1 MAAPSSLPPPRHDSE
16 QELLSGLIA
25 TLDLDESERTSISRD
40 AAHLIDRI
48 RQHSEP
54 SLMEAFLS
62 EYGLSTD
69 EGVALMCLAE
79 ALLRVPDAE
88 TIDDL
93 IVDKISAS
101 DWDAHAGG
109 ASSVLVNASTWAL
122 MLTGRVLTEP
132 QESGMISGLR
142 GVVRRMGE
150 PLVRRAVSQAMRE
163 MGKQFVLGQ
172 NIEDALKQGRQH
184 VQNGYTYSFDM
195 LGEGARTDA
204 DARRY
209 HLAYADAITEIAPH
223 ATSSIADNPGIS
235 VKLSAL
241 HPRYD
246 ALKTADMLPTL
257 IARLRSLA
265 VLAAGCNIGL
275 NVDAE
280 EDDRLEVSLAVI
292 EAVLSEQALAKWQ
305 GFGVV
310 VQAYSRR
317 APQVIDWVANTA
329 EGLNR
334 RLMVR
339 LVKGAYW
346 DSEIKHAQQQGYEGY
361 PVFTRKAATDVSY
374 LSCAARL
381 LAHRHWLYP
390 QFATHNAHT
399 VSAVSHLA
407 MRAGLRPRDF
417 EFQRLHGMG
426 EALHDFHKD
435 SHGGRCRIYA
445 PVGAHRDLLAY
456 LVRRLLE
463 NGANSSFVNQLVDD
477 DVSTAAIAADPIEAA
492 QASVPELPN
501 PGDLFPGRRNSSG
514 WNLHQNDA
522 RESLWR
528 NRQAFAKTRWFNG
541 DLDTDASLAIRNP
554 CRPDEIVG
562 RIDLASAALVSD
574 LVDIAVAGQPA
585 WEAVGADK
593 RGETLCE
600 AANLF
605 ERHTPELCA
614 LLCREAGKTITDC
627 IDEVR
632 EAVDFLRYYA
642 SQATLEQLPPAR
654 GVFACISPWNFP
666 LAIFTGQVAAALA
679 TGNTVVA
686 KPAEQTPLIAARAVE
701 LLLEAGVSAEA
712 LQLAQGDGAIG
723 AALTSHPNVN
733 GVCFTGSLD
742 TARVINAS
750 IANRLSVN
758 TAFIAET
765 GGLNTMIVDST
776 ALAEQAVGDI
786 IRSAFQS
793 AGQRCSALRMLYLQS
808 DIFDP
813 FLTMLKGAMDELSIG
828 DPWHF
833 NTDVGPIIDTE
844 ARDNIHRYVKSR
856 SVSHCVPDCPE
867 GSFIAP
873 TLIEVDGIDD
883 LPFEVFGPVLHV
895 ARFDAS
901 EIDAV
906 IDAINARGFGL
917 TAGLHSR
924 LDDRVQHVVDHL
936 RVGNLYVNRNQI
948 GAVVEAQPF
957 GGEGLSGT
965 GPKAGGPN
973 YLSRFTAQPRA
984 SVGTFAPAQLP
995 ELSHSSLAASLA
1007 LLDNRHW
1014 AAKTNRA
1021 DLLRRAQVDL
1031 AALPTEPP
1039 SSRSMPGPTG
1049 EDNTLRVAPRG
1060 TVLCL
1065 GPLFEDVSVQV
1076 ASALRAGCSVLVC
1089 SPEQGDT
1096 IELVARLAALGAPIA
1111 RLIGWPAGNALK
1123 SLKGFKAVSCY
1134 ASESCLEKARR
1145 LRQSLAE
1152 RDGPI
1157 IRWIAEPSDVMGYY
1171 VERHVSTD
1179 TTAAGGNTTLMASAS

>member
-1 MAAPSSLPPPRHDSE
+1 MAAPTSLPPSRPESENDS
-16 QELLSGLIA
+16 LAALIA
-25 TLDLDESERTSISRD
+25 SLDLIDADRRIITRD
-40 AAHLIDRI
+40 AANLIERI
-48 RQHSEP
+48 RRHSEP

-79 ALLRVPDAE
+79 ALLRVPDAD

-93 IVDKISAS
+93 IVDKVTAS

-122 MLTGRVLTEP
+122 MLTGRVLTPP

-150 PLVRRAVSQAMRE
+150 PLVRRAVSRAMRE

-172 NIEDALKQGRQH
+172 SIEDALEIGAHQVRS
-184 VQNGYTYSFDM
+184 GYTYSFDM
-195 LGEGARTDA
+195 LGEGARTDS

-246 ALKTADMLPTL
+246 ALKAADMLPTL

-280 EDDRLEVSLAVI
+280 EDERLEVSLAVI
-292 EAVLSEQALAKWQ
+292 EAVLAEPALAKWQ

-310 VQAYSRR
+310 VQAYNRR
-317 APQVIDWVANTA
+317 ALQVIDWVAATA
-329 EGLNR
+329 QRLDR

-346 DSEIKHAQQQGYEGY
+346 DTEIKHAQQQGYDDY

-374 LSCAARL
+374 LACAARL
-381 LAHRHWLYP
+381 MTHRHWLYP

-399 VSAVSHLA
+399 VCAVSHFA
-407 MRAGLRPRDF
+407 VRAGMRPKDF

-426 EALHDFHKD
+426 EALHELHKAD
-435 SHGGRCRIYA
+435 HGGRCRIYA

-463 NGANSSFVNQLVDD
+463 NGANSSFVNQLTDE
-477 DVSTAAIAADPIEAA
+477 DVSPSTIAADPVDLL
-492 QASVPELPN
+492 SKPGSSLPK
-501 PGDLFPGRRNSSG
+501 PGELFPGRQNSDG
-514 WNLHQNDA
+514 WNLYRQHS
-522 RESLWR
+522 RELLWQH
-528 NRQAFAKTRWFNG
+528 RQAFAETCWFAAA
-541 DLDTDASLAIRNP
+541 DKRDASVAINNP
-554 CRPDEIVG
+554 SRADEIVG
-562 RIDLASAALVSD
+562 SVELTSAETIND
-574 LVDIAVAGQPA
+574 LVNVAASGQQRWA
-585 WEAVGADK
+585 CLGAD
-593 RGETLCE
+593 RRAEILCE
-600 AANLF
+600 AAALF

-642 SQATLEQLPPAR
+642 SQATSRQLAPAR

-666 LAIFTGQVAAALA
+666 LAIFTGQIAAALA
-679 TGNTVVA
+679 TGNSVVA

-701 LLLEAGVSAEA
+701 LLHEAGIDPQV
-712 LQLAQGDGAIG
+712 LQLAQGDGQIG
-723 AALTSHPNVN
+723 AALTSNPSVN

-742 TARVINAS
+742 TARLINAS
-750 IANRLSVN
+750 IAKHLPIDA
-758 TAFIAET
+758 AFIAET

-776 ALAEQAVGDI
+776 GLAEQAVRDI
-786 IRSAFQS
+786 VRSAFQS
-793 AGQRCSALRMLYLQS
+793 AGQRCSALRMLYLQN
-808 DIFDP
+808 DIADA
-813 FLTMLKGAMDELSIG
+813 FLVMLKGAMDELTIG
-828 DPWHF
+828 DPWQF
-833 NTDVGPIIDTE
+833 NTDVGPIIDAE
-844 ARDNIHRYVKSR
+844 ACATIRQYLDKRKS
-856 SVSHCVPDCPE
+856 SDSTAHCPD
-867 GSFIAP
+867 GNFIAP
-873 TLIEVDGIDD
+873 TLVEVDGIAD

-895 ARFDAS
+895 ARFEAS
-901 EIDAV
+901 ELDSV
-906 IDAINARGFGL
+906 IDAINERRFGL

-924 LDDRVQHVVDHL
+924 LDDRVQHVVDRL

-973 YLSRFTAQPRA
+973 YLSRFTA
-984 SVGTFAPAQLP
+984 PALTP
-995 ELSHSSLAASLA
+995 AETIDLATLSELSLASIAASFA
-1007 LLDNRHW
+1007 LLDHQGW
-1014 AAKTNRA
+1014 AANPQRA
-1021 DLLRRAQVDL
+1021 EVLERSGFDISE
-1031 AALPTEPP
+1031 LPQEPP
-1039 SSRSMPGPTG
+1039 ASQAMPGPTG
-1049 EDNTLRVAPRG
+1049 EDNILRLVPRG
-1060 TVLCL
+1060 KVLCL
-1065 GPLFEDVSVQV
+1065 GPGYNDLKSQ
-1076 ASALRAGCSVLVC
+1076 ALSALRAGCSVLVC
-1089 SPEQGDT
+1089 STEDHRT
-1096 IELVARLAALGAPIA
+1096 IDLVARLAAVGAPVA
-1111 RLIGWPAGNALK
+1111 RLIGRPVDLALRT
-1123 SLKGFKAVSCY
+1123 LPEFGAVACY
-1134 ASESCLEKARR
+1134 SRAEDARSMR
-1145 LRQSLAE
+1145 RALAARE
-1152 RDGPI
+1152 GVI
-1157 IRWIAEPSDVMGYY
+1157 IRWIADPLDVIGYY
-1171 VERHVSTD
+1171 IERHVSTD
-1179 TTAAGGNTTLMASAS
+1179 TTAAGGNTALMAADT

>member
-1 MAAPSSLPPPRHDSE
+1 MAAPTSLPPARPASE
-16 QELLSGLIA
+16 QDILDELIA
-25 TLDLDESERTSISRD
+25 ALDLDEKSRALITRD
-40 AAHLIDRI
+40 AVALVERI
-48 RQHSEP
+48 RRHSEP

-79 ALLRVPDAE
+79 ALLRVPDAD

-122 MLTGRVLTEP
+122 MLTGRVLTQP

-172 NIEDALKQGRQH
+172 NIEEALERGERQVH
-184 VQNGYTYSFDM
+184 AGYTYSFDM

-223 ATSSIADNPGIS
+223 AVSSIADNPGIS

-246 ALKTADMLPTL
+246 VLKSADMLPTL

-292 EAVLSEQALAKWQ
+292 EAVLTEQALAKWQ

-317 APQVIDWVANTA
+317 AVQVIDWVAETA
-329 EGLNR
+329 ERLDR

-346 DSEIKHAQQQGYEGY
+346 DSEIKHAQQQGYETY

-381 LAHRHWLYP
+381 LRHRRWLYP

-399 VSAVSHLA
+399 VCAISHLA
-407 MRAGLRPRDF
+407 SRAGLQPKEF

-426 EALHDFHKD
+426 EALHGFHKD
-435 SHGGRCRIYA
+435 NHGSRCRIYA

-463 NGANSSFVNQLVDD
+463 NGANSSFVNQLVDE
-477 DVSTAAIAADPIEAA
+477 DVSAATIAEDPINSISNPGRA
-492 QASVPELPN
+492 LPN
-501 PGDLFPGRRNSSG
+501 PGDLFPGRQNSSG
-514 WNLHQNDA
+514 WNLYRQDS
-522 RESLWR
+522 RELLWQS
-528 NRQAFAKTRWFNG
+528 RQTFADTCWFENAADYG
-541 DLDTDASLAIRNP
+541 SSLAINNP
-554 CRPDEIVG
+554 FRTDEIVG
-562 RIDLASAALVSD
+562 YAELTRNETVMNLIDSARAAQPQWAALS
-574 LVDIAVAGQPA
+574 VDRRAEV
-585 WEAVGADK
+585 
-593 RGETLCE
+593 LCE

-605 ERHTPELCA
+605 ERHMPELCA
-614 LLCREAGKTITDC
+614 LLCREAGKTISDC

-642 SQATLEQLPPAR
+642 HQAINTSLAPPR

-666 LAIFTGQVAAALA
+666 LAIFTGQIAAALA
-679 TGNTVVA
+679 TGNAVVA
-686 KPAEQTPLIAARAVE
+686 KPAEQTPLIAALAVQ
-701 LLLEAGVSAEA
+701 LLHESGVDPQV
-712 LQLAQGDGAIG
+712 LQLAQGDGHVG
-723 AALTSHPNVN
+723 AALTANSNIG
-733 GVCFTGSLD
+733 GVCFTGSLV
-742 TARVINAS
+742 TACLINKS
-750 IANRLSVN
+750 IAEHLPAN

-786 IRSAFQS
+786 VRSAFQS

-808 DIFDP
+808 DIADH
-813 FLTMLKGAMDELSIG
+813 FLGMLKGAMDELSVG
-828 DPWHF
+828 DPWQF
-833 NTDVGPIIDTE
+833 NTDVGPIIDGE
-844 ARDNIHRYVKSR
+844 ACSSIREYLASR
-856 SVSHCVPDCPE
+856 RLSHSTPDCPQ
-867 GSFIAP
+867 GNFVAP
-873 TLIEVDGIDD
+873 TLIEVSGIDD
-883 LPFEVFGPVLHV
+883 LPYEVFGPVLHV
-895 ARFDAS
+895 ARFEAS
-901 EIDAV
+901 ELDAL
-906 IDAINARGFGL
+906 IDAINQRGFGL

-924 LDDRVQHVVDHL
+924 LDDRVQHVVDRL

-973 YLSRFTAQPRA
+973 YLARFTAQPA
-984 SVGTFAPAQLP
+984 SQHSKQAPLP
-995 ELSHSSLAASLA
+995 ILSPASIAASLA
-1007 LLDNRHW
+1007 LLDSKNW
-1014 AAKTNRA
+1014 AAQTDRSDILKSSGLNA
-1021 DLLRRAQVDL
+1021 HDLPPAPVD
-1031 AALPTEPP
+1031 T
-1039 SSRSMPGPTG
+1039 RKMPGPTG
-1049 EDNTLRVAPRG
+1049 EDNTLRVVPRG
-1060 TVLCL
+1060 AVLCL
-1065 GPLFEDVSVQV
+1065 GPSVTDLEIQ
-1076 ASALRAGCSVLVC
+1076 AISALRAGCSVVIC
-1089 SPEQGDT
+1089 SAEHEQT
-1096 IELVARLAALGAPIA
+1096 ISLVARLAALGAPIA
-1111 RLIGWPAGNALK
+1111 RLIGWPSRAALTTLHSFNAV
-1123 SLKGFKAVSCY
+1123 ACY
-1134 ASESCLEKARR
+1134 ANDEEALPLRR
-1145 LRQSLAE
+1145 ALAE
-1152 RDGPI
+1152 RDRAI
-1157 IRWIAEPSDVMGYY
+1157 IRWIAEPSDVIGYY

-1179 TTAAGGNTTLMASAS
+1179 TTAAGGNTDLMASAS